1 MSQNWLG
8 HRALRWVA
16 VVAVGA
22 IVAGFGVVF
31 GLPLLAQGFVWG
43 LRAALD
49 GVLWLAVAITT
60 GTDVWTI
67 AGTAGRALVSS
78 LVTPQAIG
86 GTGGLAGAG
95 GAGGRGVETL
105 VRDRRQGEGVD
116 QMTGKP
122 HLLVRLLIIVLG
134 AIAFHVGPGEADA
147 AAQTPTDVSDL
158 RAQLERRFDVL
169 PLQDGVMLRPRSP
182 RRRRAVHRSPRRLDC
197 AWTARR

>member
-22 IVAGFGVVF
+22 IVAAFGVVF
-31 GLPLLAQGFVWG
+31 GLPLLARGFVWG

-67 AGTAGRALVSS
+67 AGTAGKALMGS

-86 GTGGLAGAG
+86 GTGGLLA
-95 GAGGRGVETL
+95 
-105 VRDRRQGEGVD
+105 
-116 QMTGKP
+116 
-122 HLLVRLLIIVLG
+122 LG
-134 AIAFHVGPGEADA
+134 ALAVVG
-147 AAQTPTDVSDL
+147 L
-158 RAQLERRFDVL
+158 
-169 PLQDGVMLRPRSP
+169 
-182 RRRRAVHRSPRRLDC
+182 RRLFER
-197 AWTARR
+197 AIEAPPGKEKHEAPPR

>member
-1 MSQNWLG
+1 MPFRPGPALGNHIRHPVSAAVQPPAPSTRKGSYVSQNWLG

-67 AGTAGRALVSS
+67 AGTAGKALMSS

-86 GTGGLAGAG
+86 GTGGLLA
-95 GAGGRGVETL
+95 
-105 VRDRRQGEGVD
+105 
-116 QMTGKP
+116 
-122 HLLVRLLIIVLG
+122 LG
-134 AIAFHVGPGEADA
+134 ALAVVG
-147 AAQTPTDVSDL
+147 L
-158 RAQLERRFDVL
+158 
-169 PLQDGVMLRPRSP
+169 
-182 RRRRAVHRSPRRLDC
+182 RRLFE
-197 AWTARR
+197 TERKKESTK